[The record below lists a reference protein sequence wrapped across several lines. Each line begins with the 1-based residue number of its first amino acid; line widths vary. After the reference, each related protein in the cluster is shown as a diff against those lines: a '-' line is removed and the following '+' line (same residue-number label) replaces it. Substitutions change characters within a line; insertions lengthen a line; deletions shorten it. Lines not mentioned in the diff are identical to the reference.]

1 MKPKHISFLSFVLC
15 AALLIGITTS
25 YAANNI
31 TLTAVNDSFLP
42 LSSSTMPE
50 KRGGAQYVPYSVFSG
65 ALGISGAY
73 NSADQTLSLS
83 SGTTVLRFDLSRGT
97 VYDQNMNSYTTPAY
111 WIHGSIYVPVKLVCG
126 KFDLTYSNISAAAPI
141 LRICSRAA
149 ALSDSAFVSSSAST
163 IRSMLE
169 GYHKPAGNSSAT
181 PQGEASQSPADVPS
195 PEAPPT
201 VPLQKPS
208 RVYLTYFGAPDSDT
222 RSILTT
228 LEQAEQ
234 SAAFFIPADGTEL
247 SEELLRQ
254 IVGRGHTV
262 GFTLLS
268 SAQDMTGKLRAANDV
283 LFRATGTVSRLL
295 CISDGSA
302 KLTAIQR
309 EGLTQ
314 GGYRLWDTTADSQDH
329 SYRAADAVKA
339 TMDRLV
345 QTTAPAVIRLGHYKS
360 SARVAALL
368 LSQLTAYDIPVEPIT
383 LTQTPIN
390 DLT

>member
-1 MKPKHISFLSFVLC
+1 MKQKYIPFLSLVLC

-65 ALGISGAY
+65 ALGISSAY

-111 WIHGSIYVPVKLVCG
+111 WINGSIYVPVKLVCG

-141 LRICSRAA
+141 LRICSSAA
-149 ALSDSAFVSSSAST
+149 VLSDSAFVSSSANT

-169 GYHKPAGNSSAT
+169 AYNKPASNPASA
-181 PQGEASQSPADVPS
+181 PQGGQTNE
-195 PEAPPT
+195 PPT
-201 VPLQKPS
+201 VPSAESPSTVPLRKPS
-208 RVYLTYFGAPDSDT
+208 IVYLTYFGTPDSDT
-222 RSILTT
+222 LSILTA

-234 SAAFFIPADGTEL
+234 SAAFFIPADGTALNED
-247 SEELLRQ
+247 LLRQ
-254 IVGRGHTV
+254 IVGRGHTI

-295 CISDGSA
+295 CISDGSE

-309 EGLTQ
+309 EGLIQ
-314 GGYRLWDTTADSQDH
+314 GGYRLWDTTVDSQDH
-329 SYRAADAVKA
+329 SYGAADAVKA
-339 TMDRLV
+339 TMDTLG
-345 QTTAPAVIRLGHYKS
+345 QTTVPTVIRLGHYKV
-360 SARVAALL
+360 SARATTLL
-368 LSQLTAYDIPVEPIT
+368 VSQLASYDIPIGQIT

-390 DLT
+390 HLT

>member
-181 PQGEASQSPADVPS
+181 PQGETSQISRRCPIAGSTAHCPAAKAQPS
-195 PEAPPT
+195 
-201 VPLQKPS
+201 L
-208 RVYLTYFGAPDSDT
+208 SD
-222 RSILTT
+222 
-228 LEQAEQ
+228 
-234 SAAFFIPADGTEL
+234 
-247 SEELLRQ
+247 LLRRSRFRYALHLDHTRTSRA
-254 IVGRGHTV
+254 ICCLFYPCGRHRAQRGAAAPNRRTRTYRWFYSAFLCPGHDWK
-262 GFTLLS
+262 
-268 SAQDMTGKLRAANDV
+268 AP
-283 LFRATGTVSRLL
+283 
-295 CISDGSA
+295 C
-302 KLTAIQR
+302 
-309 EGLTQ
+309 
-314 GGYRLWDTTADSQDH
+314 SQ
-329 SYRAADAVKA
+329 
-339 TMDRLV
+339 
-345 QTTAPAVIRLGHYKS
+345 
-360 SARVAALL
+360 
-368 LSQLTAYDIPVEPIT
+368 
-383 LTQTPIN
+383 
-390 DLT
+390 

>member
-1 MKPKHISFLSFVLC
+1 MKQKYIPFLSLVLC

-65 ALGISGAY
+65 ALGISSAY

-111 WIHGSIYVPVKLVCG
+111 WINGTIYVPVKLVCG
-126 KFDLTYSNISAAAPI
+126 KFNLTYSNISAAAPI
-141 LRICSRAA
+141 LRICSSAA
-149 ALSDSAFVSSSAST
+149 ALSDSAFVSSSANT

-169 GYHKPAGNSSAT
+169 AYNKPTSNPA
-181 PQGEASQSPADVPS
+181 PQGGQTNQPSPVPS
-195 PEAPPT
+195 APPT
-201 VPLQKPS
+201 VPLRKPS
-208 RVYLTYFGAPDSDT
+208 TVYLTYFGAPDSDT
-222 RSILTT
+222 LSILTA

-247 SEELLRQ
+247 NEDLLRQ
-254 IVGRGHTV
+254 IVGRGHTI

-268 SAQDMTGKLRAANDV
+268 SAQDMTAKLRAANDV
-283 LFRATGTVSRLL
+283 LFHATGTVSRLL
-295 CISDGSA
+295 CISDGSEN
-302 KLTAIQR
+302 LTAIQR
-309 EGLTQ
+309 EGLIQ
-314 GGYRLWDTTADSQDH
+314 GGYRLWDTTVDSQDH
-329 SYRAADAVKA
+329 SYGAADAVKA
-339 TMDRLV
+339 TMDTLGQITV
-345 QTTAPAVIRLGHYKS
+345 PTVIRLGHYKS
-360 SARVAALL
+360 SARATALL
-368 LSQLTAYDIPVEPIT
+368 ISQLAAYDIPIGQIT

-390 DLT
+390 HLT